1 MSSEVGRSSSVKAG
15 AVLSY
20 AVIGVQFVV
29 AMLYTPTVLRLMG
42 PSEFGLYSL
51 VLSIV
56 AYLSLISFGLGD
68 AYIRFFARFTVVG
81 DWDALRRLNGMFLML
96 FGVMGIVATLFG
108 LLMIRNVE
116 AILGSQYSAAEL
128 QTARIL
134 FAIMVANLALTF
146 PFSLFS
152 SFVIA
157 HERFVFQKVLQIVG
171 ALIVPMIVVPVLM
184 LGHQAV
190 GMALAVSL
198 VNFAI
203 SLRTAVYARVTL
215 QMRFY
220 FRGLNFSLLREV
232 WVFSSFLFL
241 NMLVNQINWN
251 VDRFIIGR
259 FLGAIPVAVYAVAA
273 IFNLSYIG
281 FSTAISN
288 VFVPRIHRMISTP
301 HSAQDVRDLF
311 VRVGRIQFLV
321 LGLVLTG
328 FMFFGRAFIELWA
341 GGEYVESYAIAVVL
355 MVPVTIPLIQNLGI
369 EIQKARNLHQ
379 FRSWVYFA
387 VALGNVVLSIPLTQR
402 CGAIGAASATAI
414 ALVVGNVIVMNWH
427 YGARVG
433 LDVKVFWREISR
445 VAVGMLP
452 AVLFGLA
459 MLSTVELSSI
469 VSLGVFGAIYILVY
483 WSGAWVL
490 GMNDYEKDL
499 FLSVLQRLPLR
510 PKLGR

>member
-1 MSSEVGRSSSVKAG
+1 MSQEGGGNSVRAG

-20 AVIGVQFVV
+20 AVIGVQFLV

-56 AYLSLISFGLGD
+56 GYLTLISFGLGD
-68 AYIRFFARFTVVG
+68 AYIRFFARFSAVR

-96 FGVMGIVATLFG
+96 FGVMGIVATVSG
-108 LLMIRNVE
+108 LLMILNVE

-128 QTARIL
+128 ETARIL

-146 PFSLFS
+146 PLSLFS

-157 HERFVFQKVLQIVG
+157 HERFVFQKLLQIVG
-171 ALIVPMIVVPVLM
+171 ALAVPMVVVPVLM
-184 LGHQAV
+184 LGYQAV

-232 WVFSSFLFL
+232 WVFSGFLFL

-259 FLGAIPVAVYAVAA
+259 VLGAIPVAVYAVAA
-273 IFNLSYIG
+273 VFNLSYIG

-301 HSAQDVRDLF
+301 SSAQDVRDLF

-328 FMFFGRAFIELWA
+328 FIFFGRAFIQLWA

-402 CGAIGAASATAI
+402 YGAIGAASATAI
-414 ALVVGNVIVMNWH
+414 ALVFGNVIVMNW
-427 YGARVG
+427 YYSARVG
-433 LDVKVFWREISR
+433 LDVKLFWREISR
-445 VAVGMLP
+445 VALGMIP

-459 MLSTVELSSI
+459 MVWTIELSS
-469 VSLGVFGAIYILVY
+469 VASLGAFGSIYIVVY
-483 WSGAWVL
+483 GLGIWAL
-490 GMNDYEKDL
+490 GMNGYEKEL
-499 FLSVLQRLPLR
+499 LLSFLRRLRLR
-510 PKLGR
+510 PRMGR